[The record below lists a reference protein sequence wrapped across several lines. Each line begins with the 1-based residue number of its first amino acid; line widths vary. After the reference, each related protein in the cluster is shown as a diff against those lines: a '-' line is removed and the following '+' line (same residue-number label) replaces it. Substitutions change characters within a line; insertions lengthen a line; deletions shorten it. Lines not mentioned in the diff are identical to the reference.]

1 MPRGRRPGSH
11 QQIKCGICLH
21 PERGRIDFLVCSGA
35 GVQPTAKKF
44 GVSYD
49 SLRNH
54 VAKHIAQSYRD
65 WCGERHSCPAALL
78 KHRLLLGAA
87 RQSTRLGNEFPN
99 GAFAPLVLVASDVSG
114 RIACQTRRLIP
125 VRARRIAGAPFHPAV
140 VGRRRH
146 RPHRPTTRPR
156 KGAGSARYSRRT
168 FVKTGS
174 SGPLGTSKL
183 DRAVRSAEPGARF
196 HTASTLNRPRRR
208 VLNVRFCE
216 GFRTTAGRDS
226 ATGTGPSSESV

>member
-65 WCGERHSCPAALL
+65 AV
-78 KHRLLLGAA
+78 
-87 RQSTRLGNEFPN
+87 RLG
-99 GAFAPLVLVASDVSG
+99 PLHSEEQLRRLVAES
-114 RIACQTRRLIP
+114 
-125 VRARRIAGAPFHPAV
+125 
-140 VGRRRH
+140 
-146 RPHRPTTRPR
+146 
-156 KGAGSARYSRRT
+156 GAGVIENLKAIYSGLASRWLHA
-168 FVKTGS
+168 FEAGDDH
-174 SGPLGTSKL
+174 KL
-183 DRAVRSAEPGARF
+183 
-196 HTASTLNRPRRR
+196 
-208 VLNVRFCE
+208 
-216 GFRTTAGRDS
+216 
-226 ATGTGPSSESV
+226 